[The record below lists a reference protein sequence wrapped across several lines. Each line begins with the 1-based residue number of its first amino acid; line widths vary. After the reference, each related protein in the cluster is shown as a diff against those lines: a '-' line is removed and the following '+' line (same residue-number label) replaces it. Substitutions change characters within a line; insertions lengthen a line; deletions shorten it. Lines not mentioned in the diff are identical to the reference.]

1 MLGLPVVRSH
11 AAGMLICFCP
21 HACAHPGSLGDSA
34 AAVLAQ
40 ASAAAA
46 ANAKKRLPRL
56 LTASESN
63 VSRRRRPGPHRFN
76 RKYLPLGT
84 GVAEI
89 TRSRLKTGLKPCRT
103 LAPRLG
109 GPWPTASAPRSP
121 RKGEERR
128 EARGRNGEVV
138 QKSSHPFLFTHQTK
152 QGELDGSWESS
163 NEVQ

>member
-11 AAGMLICFCP
+11 AAGMLIFFWP
-21 HACAHPGSLGDSA
+21 QACAHPGSLGDSA

-56 LTASESN
+56 LTTSESN
-63 VSRRRRPGPHRFN
+63 VSRRWRPGPRRFN
-76 RKYLPLGT
+76 WEYLPLGA
-84 GVAEI
+84 GLAEI
-89 TRSRLKTGLKPCRT
+89 PRSRLKSAPKPCRT

-109 GPWPTASAPRSP
+109 GPWPTASASRPP

-138 QKSSHPFLFTHQTK
+138 QVLASFLFTHETK

-163 NEVQ
+163 N